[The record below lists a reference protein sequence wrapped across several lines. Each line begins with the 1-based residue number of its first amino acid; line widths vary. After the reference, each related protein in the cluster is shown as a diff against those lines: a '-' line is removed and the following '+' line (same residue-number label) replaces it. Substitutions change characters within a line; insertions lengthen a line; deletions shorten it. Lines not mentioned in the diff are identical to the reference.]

1 MSPGTTPQPE
11 FDRLLDEI
19 ARSDARLA
27 GAIRQ
32 LEENWRRPDPR
43 DDALTES
50 VALALRR
57 GVAAGIFDVASMVRG
72 FNRFA
77 GEFQERQIDFLR
89 SGRYREKS
97 YDQVARAV
105 YADDSYMESVY
116 YPALLLSYVAAP
128 NYRHILRALDA
139 TIARW
144 RAAGVRRILDV
155 ASGHGLLLLFAL
167 QELPAAHGVAVDV
180 APAAARFALALQQAT
195 GWGEG
200 RFGFEVTDVLGAS
213 PSALGGPFDAAICC
227 ELLEHVPQPERFL
240 AAIHG
245 ALVPRGRLFLTAAV
259 RMESVDH
266 LTLFASIDELIEL
279 LGREGYRLESEAS
292 VPFVTRPP
300 RDEAHRRK
308 LLANPQLAA
317 TFVAECVRFERAASR
332 AGWPP
337 MKTTAG
343 R

>member
-1 MSPGTTPQPE
+1 MTPQPE
-11 FDRLLDEI
+11 LDRLLDEI
-19 ARSDARLA
+19 ARVDAKLA
-27 GAIRQ
+27 GAIRK
-32 LEENWRRPDPR
+32 LEEDWRRPDPR
-43 DDALTES
+43 DGELTER

-57 GVAAGIFDVASMVRG
+57 GVAARLFDVPTLVRG
-72 FNRFA
+72 FNHFA
-77 GEFQERQIDFLR
+77 GEFHARQIDFLR
-89 SGRYREKS
+89 SGRYHETS

-116 YPALLLSYVAAP
+116 FPALLLSYVAAP
-128 NYRHILRALDA
+128 NYRHILRSLDA

-167 QELPAAHGVAVDV
+167 QELPAARGVAVDI
-180 APAAARFALALQQAT
+180 APAAAHFALALQQAT

-200 RFGFEVTDVLGAS
+200 RFTFEVMDVLGAS
-213 PSALGGPFDAAICC
+213 PSSLGGPFDAAICC

-240 AAIHG
+240 AAIRG
-245 ALVPRGRLFLTAAV
+245 ALMPQGRLFLTAAV

-266 LTLFASIDELIEL
+266 LTLFASIDELTEL
-279 LGREGYRLESEAS
+279 LVREGYRLENEAS

-308 LLANPQLAA
+308 LLGNPQLAA
-317 TFVAECVRFERAASR
+317 TFVAECVRPA
-332 AGWPP
+332 
-337 MKTTAG
+337 
-343 R
+343 